1 MPLNQEPIAENVPFS
16 AFNFADRQS
25 AALGQSKSAFGDY
38 KIEEIQIIKQ

>member
-25 AALGQSKSAFGDY
+25 AALGQSKSAFGNY